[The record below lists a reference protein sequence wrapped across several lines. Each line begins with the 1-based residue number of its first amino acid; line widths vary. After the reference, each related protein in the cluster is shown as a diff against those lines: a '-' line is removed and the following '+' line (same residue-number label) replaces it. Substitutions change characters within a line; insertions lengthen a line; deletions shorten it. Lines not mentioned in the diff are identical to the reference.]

1 MRSREAPVETE
12 VLRPAA
18 GTSVTGL
25 GLRAAAIA
33 FFFAAPT
40 SSVTP
45 VAGGEGADTVA
56 VMVVADVTLKPS
68 LVSAVCN
75 AAGVTATYV
84 DFTVVCSAFVA
95 TLMVKSIFT
104 RDVTASIRRRAF
116 RRLRRATSVT
126 LVTETSATSTVE
138 DSDAIPFRKLSSF
151 VAEDSNSALLNPV
164 SVVSPYT

>member
-45 VAGGEGADTVA
+45 VAGGEAVDGGEGADTVA
-56 VMVVADVTLKPS
+56 VMVAADVTLEPS

-116 RRLRRATSVT
+116 
-126 LVTETSATSTVE
+126 
-138 DSDAIPFRKLSSF
+138 
-151 VAEDSNSALLNPV
+151 
-164 SVVSPYT
+164 

>member
-56 VMVVADVTLKPS
+56 VMVVAV
-68 LVSAVCN
+68 
-75 AAGVTATYV
+75 
-84 DFTVVCSAFVA
+84 
-95 TLMVKSIFT
+95 
-104 RDVTASIRRRAF
+104 SIRKSGVSSPRRWPQEREAF
-116 RRLRRATSVT
+116 LARMQFAGSVEGLKYT
-126 LVTETSATSTVE
+126 ARE
-138 DSDAIPFRKLSSF
+138 
-151 VAEDSNSALLNPV
+151 ALLQRCEQPACFRYLKHVLKALPPRVRPRVCVFLFPFGTTGYV
-164 SVVSPYT
+164 SIRIGNGVLPRIP

>member
-18 GTSVTGL
+18 GTSAMGL

-45 VAGGEGADTVA
+45 VAGGEDVAGGDGADTVT

-75 AAGVTATYV
+75 AAEVTATYV

-151 VAEDSNSALLNPV
+151 DAEDSNQ
-164 SVVSPYT
+164 PY